1 MKLVSGDVHFSLS
14 SYEPPTLEQNI
25 YRKVVT
31 KRDFRLLMSRSCGLK
46 KEWGI
51 VRRYLILRSMFRT

>member
-14 SYEPPTLEQNI
+14 SYEPPTSEQNI

-31 KRDFRLLMSRSCGLK
+31 KRDFRLLMSRSCGLLN

-51 VRRYLILRSMFRT
+51 VR